1 MTNEGLEQ
9 GYCVVPSETRLLLL
23 ISFLKKNLNKKI
35 MVFFSTCKS
44 VQFHAEIM
52 KLINVE
58 SCDIHGGLDQNRRT
72 KTFFDF
78 MKAEKGILLC
88 TDVAARGLDIPSV
101 VRILLAM
108 IINALIHTQIVIT
121 LC

>member
-1 MTNEGLEQ
+1 
-9 GYCVVPSETRLLLL
+9 
-23 ISFLKKNLNKKI
+23 

-101 VRILLAM
+101 VRILLAL
-108 IINALIHTQIVIT
+108 IINALIYSNS
-121 LC
+121 LMK

>member
-1 MTNEGLEQ
+1 
-9 GYCVVPSETRLLLL
+9 
-23 ISFLKKNLNKKI
+23 

-52 KLINVE
+52 KIINVDF
-58 SCDIHGGLDQNRRT
+58 CDIHGGLDQNRRT

-78 MKAEKGILLC
+78 MKAKKGILLC

-101 VRILLAM
+101 VRLL
-108 IINALIHTQIVIT
+108 IYVLALIMYVYT
-121 LC
+121 

>member
-1 MTNEGLEQ
+1 
-9 GYCVVPSETRLLLL
+9 
-23 ISFLKKNLNKKI
+23 

-88 TDVAARGLDIPSV
+88 TDVAARGLDIPAV
-101 VRILLAM
+101 VRI
-108 IINALIHTQIVIT
+108 HTWFSH
-121 LC
+121 